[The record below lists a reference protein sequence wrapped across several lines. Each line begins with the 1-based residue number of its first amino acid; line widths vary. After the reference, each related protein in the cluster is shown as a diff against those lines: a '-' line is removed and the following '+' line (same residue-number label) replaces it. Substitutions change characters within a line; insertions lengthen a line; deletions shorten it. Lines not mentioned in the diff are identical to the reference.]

1 MAEQDRTMKRIV
13 LILSCIFLA
22 VGTSGGQLLLRLYF
36 LHGGHRLWLC
46 SFLQSGG
53 FPIILLPLIISYI
66 HRRRQISTTTTT
78 TSETKKTKTVF
89 MNTSLFLAF
98 AVIGALTG
106 LDNYLYAYGSSRL
119 PVSTS
124 SLILATQLAFNAV
137 FAFFLVKHKFTAYSI
152 NAVVLL
158 TFGAGVLALH
168 ASGDRPE
175 GVSTKEYAMGLVMTL
190 TASALYG
197 VILPL
202 MEMVYNK
209 TKVVISYTLVLEIQ
223 FVTCLF
229 AALFSTIGMIIN
241 NDFKVI
247 SREAKEF
254 ELGEAIYYIVL
265 TGCLLIWQSYIL
277 GAIGVI
283 FCASSLFSAIII
295 TVLLPVTQVLAVI
308 FYKESFQVEKGIAL
322 VLSLWGFTSYFYGEF
337 KQAKKIKKKHI
348 PETEL
353 PQALIIQNP

>member
-247 SREAKEF
+247 NSN
-254 ELGEAIYYIVL
+254 
-265 TGCLLIWQSYIL
+265 S
-277 GAIGVI
+277 
-283 FCASSLFSAIII
+283 
-295 TVLLPVTQVLAVI
+295 
-308 FYKESFQVEKGIAL
+308 
-322 VLSLWGFTSYFYGEF
+322 
-337 KQAKKIKKKHI
+337 
-348 PETEL
+348 
-353 PQALIIQNP
+353 